1 MKKANVLKQMLKKST
16 AVLSVAA
23 MCVTAF
29 APVTYAAKQSPVI
42 GANLN
47 FGVNNFEN
55 GVNGGSP
62 WINKIQWKDP
72 ATEQEGGVIDS
83 KDSEHGNIQY
93 IGYNTG
99 SPKEF
104 ATYYTTFNENY
115 KIDNNVYEAEY
126 PKYSMSFDFY
136 LPQSEV
142 AYKFMMQNREN
153 VNVVKQDGTEASIAA
168 FMATFDILPAKGKA
182 MIGLHKDFPQ
192 AQYNI
197 SPQNCFTKELDID
210 KWYRARFDIDTVAE
224 TVSMFIDNEFVG
236 TYDYGAYYDKEYQSY
251 TPLSGLVSRTLIL
264 GGTTGEGWVLDSFLS
279 SDTPSMYFD
288 NLSMDYIVDGT
299 FYATGVVEN
308 NNIKVTLSETSKNSI
323 DTTAIKVKKSDGTDV
338 TIGDISVND
347 KEITIPLT
355 NREGGVEYVVSLPDG
370 ITDNNGNKLYIN
382 YVFVESPIIDSDVEY
397 LINED
402 FEGEVYNWTTKY
414 VDETYQLADGAKL
427 PKYAIANFPQ
437 FQKITTAYKDDV
449 TGAVSTIADNTKNK
463 VLQVKHNEPATGGL
477 WFNLPEPI
485 VSDFTLEFDYMTD
498 YIQADQIN
506 TQFVASQGIIRDCT
520 NEEKTKVLETAN
532 GMAFPVYKNYETG
545 VENYFDNQF
554 IFGFS
559 TDSNGVKFGAPNF
572 KTANAGRYWSSTYGT
587 GEYVYTN
594 SQITPEENKWYN
606 VKLDFELSGKGC
618 TQAMMHATVKE
629 GDKKVID
636 VIIPTAIA
644 LFAPDQSGVQIQSIG
659 FQNMWNAHYNSGE
672 SKHNVSNMY
681 LDNLKVA
688 VTKRTDNRVKTV
700 TLNDVD
706 GDDFGAV
713 QTTSDNVVSA
723 KVQLATTK
731 TVVAQTVTKDVI
743 KVTDQGG
750 NAVDFT
756 FNGYDEETKS
766 FDISFNKFLEKG
778 KKYNLTIDGI
788 YAKSGTSGN
797 KAAACLKLPAYTAQ
811 INVTDTGKPEVKAV
825 FKLVDSEGNEV
836 KRLTQDI
843 QGVKITATIKNTT
856 DNNTTAKAMICGY
869 QNGLLK
875 NIMPEDISVS
885 AGTYTTFTSGE
896 FTTDATINAIKAFMW
911 KDMSSFEPIAENK
924 TIVK

>member
-42 GANLN
+42 GSNLN
-47 FGVNNFEN
+47 FGVNEFEN
-55 GVNGGSP
+55 GVNGGTP
-62 WINKIQWKDP
+62 WINKIQWTNPETNKED
-72 ATEQEGGVIDS
+72 GVIDS
-83 KDSEHGNIQY
+83 QDPEHNNIQY

-115 KIDNNVYEAEY
+115 KIEKNVYEAEY

-142 AYKFMMQNREN
+142 AYKFMMQNREK
-153 VNVVKQDGTEASIAA
+153 VNVVKQDGAEDSVSAYI
-168 FMATFDILPAKGKA
+168 ATFDILPGKDKA
-182 MIGLHKDFPQ
+182 MIGLHKDSPQ

-197 SPQNCFTKELDID
+197 SPENCFTKELDID

-224 TVSMFIDNEFVG
+224 TVSMFLDNEFVG

-251 TPLSGLVSRTLIL
+251 TPLSGLVSKTLIF
-264 GGTTGEGWVLDSFLS
+264 GGTTGDGWVLDGYLQT
-279 SDTPSMYFD
+279 DTPSMYFD

-308 NNIKVTLSETSKNSI
+308 NNIKVTLSETSKSNI

-338 TIGDISVND
+338 TIGNVFVND

-370 ITDNNGNKLYIN
+370 ITDNNGNALYTN
-382 YVFVESPIIDSDVEY
+382 YVFVESPIKAADVEY

-402 FEGEVYNWTTKY
+402 FEGEVYTWTSTKK
-414 VDETYQLADGAKL
+414 ENL
-427 PKYAIANFPQ
+427 PKNSVANATNHQ
-437 FQKITTAYKDDV
+437 HIYTAYKNSDGSV
-449 TGAVSTIADNTKNK
+449 SETAKEGANK
-463 VLQVKHNEPATGGL
+463 VLKMKKLGTASSGIVFNFSSPA
-477 WFNLPEPI
+477 
-485 VSDFTLEFDYMTD
+485 VSDFTVEYDFMTD
-498 YIQADQIN
+498 FLSDQGVGFQMTANRGIATNSLN
-506 TQFVASQGIIRDCT
+506 TVANGNPQVEFKSYKDGKDEVQKTDRQFV
-520 NEEKTKVLETAN
+520 
-532 GMAFPVYKNYETG
+532 
-545 VENYFDNQF
+545 
-554 IFGFS
+554 FGF
-559 TDSNGVKFGAPNF
+559 TNADNKLKFGAPNYNSYDSNS
-572 KTANAGRYWSSTYGT
+572 KCYWSTTFGKGAHTYENT
-587 GEYVYTN
+587 QTENV
-594 SQITPEENKWYN
+594 EANKWYH
-606 VKLDFELSGKGC
+606 VKLDFKLTDKNYTNSK
-618 TQAMMHATVKE
+618 TKATVTE
-629 GDKKVID
+629 GETVVLDCE
-636 VIIPTAIA
+636 IPASINLYNGGQNGT
-644 LFAPDQSGVQIQSIG
+644 QIQSIG
-659 FQNMWNAHYNSGE
+659 FQTEWNAAKYLEDSGDG
-672 SKHNVSNMY
+672 STKDAYYPVSQY
-681 LDNLKVA
+681 FDNLKVYSYN
-688 VTKRTDNRVKTV
+688 RTDNRVKTV

-713 QTTSDNVVSA
+713 QTTSDNVISA
-723 KVQLATTK
+723 KVQLATEKPVVGK
-731 TVVAQTVTKDVI
+731 TVTEDVI
-743 KVTDQGG
+743 KVTDQDG
-750 NAVDFT
+750 APVEFT

-766 FDISFNKFLEKG
+766 FDITFNKFLSKG
-778 KKYNLTIDGI
+778 KKYNLVVDGI
-788 YAKSGTSGN
+788 YAINGTNGWGTSDVY
-797 KAAACLKLPAYTAQ
+797 LKLPAYTAQ

-836 KRLTQDI
+836 KKLTQDT

-856 DNNTTAKAMICGY
+856 EYDTTAKAMLCEY

-875 NIMPEDISVS
+875 NIIGEDIDVS
-885 AGTYTTFTSGE
+885 AGNYKAFTSSE
-896 FTTDATINAIKAFMW
+896 KYAIDTDTDAVKAFIW